1 MKGVLLM
8 STDESI
14 RAIFKDNLN
23 KLFEEKCTTQK
34 ALADFLGVSGTTIS
48 DWRKGKKMP
57 RMDKI
62 DKICQF
68 FHVDRSDLL
77 NTFNYD
83 DKDAL
88 KKYASYHPVSLH
100 RAEYSAIEG
109 NNGYVKFK
117 PKDKVVCDI
126 ADSMQK
132 ILNAITKENME
143 HPPAITEAEQALL
156 DAYRNAPADKKTIVN
171 LTLGLTRTD

>member
-1 MKGVLLM
+1 M
-8 STDESI
+8 SEDESI
-14 RAIFKDNLN
+14 RAIFRDNLN
-23 KLFEEKCTTQK
+23 KLFKEKCTTQK
-34 ALADFLGVSGTTIS
+34 ALADFLGVSGTTVS
-48 DWRKGKKMP
+48 DWKKGNKMP

-62 DKICQF
+62 DAICRF
-68 FHVDRSDLL
+68 FHVERSDLL

-88 KKYASYHPVSLH
+88 KEYASYHPVSLH
-100 RAEYSAIEG
+100 RTEYSAIKD
-109 NNGYVKFK
+109 NNGYVKFE
-117 PKDKVVCDI
+117 PKEKMVYDI

-132 ILNAITKENME
+132 ILNAITKENMQ
-143 HPPAITEAEQALL
+143 HPPAITPDEQALL